1 MKRLLEACNGTIDMQ
16 SQPGEGTHVHI
27 HVARVP
33 VLPKDEMPAPDP
45 ASGGTAALRLPA
57 GFRAVIVDDVPIN
70 LKILDLHVKG
80 LGVADIARAAS
91 AEEALKAIAE
101 KKPDVVLTDMWMPGM
116 SGADLAVEIRKNKA
130 LDDVPL
136 VAVTADN
143 DVGATFDAS
152 LFAEILT
159 KPVTAAKLKLAMM
172 HLFPNAR

>member
-1 MKRLLEACNGTIDMQ
+1 M
-16 SQPGEGTHVHI
+16 
-27 HVARVP
+27 
-33 VLPKDEMPAPDP
+33 
-45 ASGGTAALRLPA
+45 
-57 GFRAVIVDDVPIN
+57 
-70 LKILDLHVKG
+70 
-80 LGVADIARAAS
+80 RAAS

-130 LDDVPL
+130 LDKVPL

-172 HLFPNAR
+172 HLFPYAR